1 MPLFSTALENGIEVD
16 YVYKVLVKIGEDSL
30 PSIEKIICHKDPLM
44 RKKAAFSID
53 KIGSSGALAL
63 LRRMRYDSDEQVRS
77 FVNKS
82 LIRLRKNLNS
92 HLEILTPRES
102 EVLKCL
108 AEGLSNVQIAE
119 RLFIS
124 ERTVKT
130 HIANIFRKLGFTKRL
145 DAALYYRQLEEKS
158 TTLQD

>member
-1 MPLFSTALENGIEVD
+1 MR
-16 YVYKVLVKIGEDSL
+16 IGEDSL
-30 PSIEKIICHKDPLM
+30 PLIEKFICHNDPLM
-44 RKKAAFSID
+44 RKKVAFSMD

-63 LRRMRYDSDEQVRS
+63 LRRMRYDSDEQVQRL
-77 FVNKS
+77 VNKS
-82 LIRLRKNLNS
+82 LIRLRKSLNS

-119 RLFIS
+119 KLFIS

-130 HIANIFRKLGFTKRL
+130 HIANIFRKFGFTKR
-145 DAALYYRQLEEKS
+145 
-158 TTLQD
+158 

>member
-1 MPLFSTALENGIEVD
+1 
-16 YVYKVLVKIGEDSL
+16 
-30 PSIEKIICHKDPLM
+30 M
-44 RKKAAFSID
+44 RKKVAFSMD

-63 LRRMRYDSDEQVRS
+63 LRRMRYDSDEQVQRL
-77 FVNKS
+77 VNKS
-82 LIRLRKNLNS
+82 LIRLRKSLNS

-119 RLFIS
+119 KLFIS

-130 HIANIFRKLGFTKRL
+130 HIANIFRKFGFTKR
-145 DAALYYRQLEEKS
+145 
-158 TTLQD
+158 